1 MNQGTSLIRYSSYI
15 ISAPLYWWKDM
26 LLNVNYK
33 IFDINV
39 YYEVTASNPSSV
51 VTKKNSIYVSI
62 IINSHV
68 GTVVRISRKE
78 YQTSISISYKP
89 VSLLYIYR
97 PSARWAHGLLWWP
110 RTAITN
116 VVFCLVKRLSLFLYC
131 LSEIKFTTTT
141 YITISEI
148 IEFCRQW

>member
-1 MNQGTSLIRYSSYI
+1 
-15 ISAPLYWWKDM
+15 M

-51 VTKKNSIYVSI
+51 VTKKNTIYVSI
-62 IINSHV
+62 IMNLHV
-68 GTVVRISRKE
+68 GTVVRIYREE
-78 YQTSISISYKP
+78 YQTSISIS
-89 VSLLYIYR
+89 
-97 PSARWAHGLLWWP
+97 
-110 RTAITN
+110 
-116 VVFCLVKRLSLFLYC
+116 
-131 LSEIKFTTTT
+131 